1 MKIQIAYASSEQQT
15 LLDLDVNDGV
25 SIQMAIEQSGQLK
38 QYTEL
43 DLSNMVVGIFSRRKR
58 LETLLQEGDRI
69 EIYRPLLCD
78 PMDARRVRAKRQ
90 AKAIAKT
97 KTS

>member
-25 SIQMAIEQSGQLK
+25 SIQMAIEQSGLLK

-78 PMDARRVRAKRQ
+78 PMDARRARAKRQ